1 MKYAFKLGMLA
12 AAVSAAGI
20 LAACGGVGGDS
31 SASGTVAVSLT
42 DAPACGFDAVNV
54 TVSKVRVHQSSTA
67 NVNDAGWTDIT
78 LNPARKINLVN
89 LTNGVLD
96 SLGQASLPAGH
107 YTQLR
112 LVLAA
117 DTSGA
122 TLNNSVLPT
131 GGVETALATP
141 SAAQSG
147 IKLIGQFDVAANTLS
162 DVVLDFDACKSVV
175 ARGNGSYGLV
185 PVISVTPKSG
195 SGGISGHLDTALL
208 ASHPVIHAEIN
219 GVIVK
224 STVPD
229 ATGSFTLS
237 PLVGSSTSGNYVVV
251 ITADAHATEVIDN
264 VPVTAQA
271 NTPISTSA
279 TPITLPVSSTNN
291 TVSGTVTPAGD
302 LPVVTARQSF
312 ASGPTV
318 AVAFRNADATTG
330 AYSMTLPATAPL
342 LGHFGALPISATAAT
357 ALAGQYS
364 INATGTTTAGATV
377 SAPAATISLSSGNV
391 TQSFT
396 LQ

>member
-1 MKYAFKLGMLA
+1 MKHTLKLSLF
-12 AAVSAAGI
+12 VVTISTAGI
-20 LAACGGVGGDS
+20 LAACGGGGGDAP
-31 SASGTVAVSLT
+31 ASGTMAVSLT

-54 TVSKVRVHQSSTA
+54 TVSKVRIHQSSTA
-67 NVNDAGWTDIT
+67 NTNDAGWTDIT

-89 LTNGVLD
+89 LTNGILD
-96 SLGQASLPAGH
+96 SLGQTSLPAGH

-117 DTSGA
+117 DTAGS

-131 GGVETALATP
+131 GGVETALVTP

-147 IKLIGQFDVAANTLS
+147 IKLIGQFDVAANTQS

-175 ARGNGSYGLV
+175 TRGNGSYGLM
-185 PVISVTPKSG
+185 PVISTTVKTTSG
-195 SGGISGHLDTALL
+195 SISGQLDTALL
-208 ASHPVIHAEIN
+208 ASHPVINAEIN

-224 STVPD
+224 STIPD

-237 PLVGSSTSGNYVVV
+237 PLVASSTSGNYAVV

-264 VPVTAQA
+264 VPVTVQT

-279 TPITLPVSSTNN
+279 APITLPASSTNN
-291 TVSGTVTPAGD
+291 TVSGTVSPASD
-302 LPVVTARQSF
+302 SPVITASQNF
-312 ASGPTV
+312 AGGPTI
-318 AVAFRNADATTG
+318 AVAFKNADTTTG
-330 AYSMTLPATAPL
+330 AYSMTLPGAAPL
-342 LGHFGALPISATAAT
+342 LGHFGTLPITATAAT

-377 SAPAATISLSSGNV
+377 SAPAATVSTSSGNV
-391 TQSFT
+391 SQSFT